1 VESLNRLKTD
11 SVVFFLIGNETY
23 DPKIFNALNN
33 LKTLRHAFVY
43 NPPRE
48 ISKKALI
55 GGVLGNIW
63 DSRLIHAEAEGSVYR
78 DSRIAYSLK
87 SKFINT
93 NINYSFS
100 SLPQGYTNNFA
111 DKITNLVKIEDNC
124 SLISEVFLSEV
135 FKAKKSRLNFSFV
148 GQGGNRRR
156 EIFLKCAEKFAKTE
170 IHPPETGF
178 GGNNRDS
185 DHTYVH
191 SLLNSKF
198 TLIPP
203 GAFNNSNH
211 RYTESLICHSLPVIL
226 ANNSIDP
233 SKNDNWT
240 NNLSFLSRY
249 SVKSQMKYLEK
260 IDDETFE
267 NLYTQASL
275 NDFQKI
281 LYTKTLIYNLVDK
294 YEQG

>member
-1 VESLNRLKTD
+1 MI
-11 SVVFFLIGNETY
+11 FFLIGNETY

-43 NPPRE
+43 NPPKE

-78 DSRIAYSLK
+78 DARIAYSLK
-87 SKFINT
+87 SKFRNINL
-93 NINYSFS
+93 NYSFS

-111 DKITNLVKIEDNC
+111 DKMTNLVKIEDNC
-124 SLISEVFLSEV
+124 SLTSKSFLSEV
-135 FKAKKSRLNFSFV
+135 YKVKKTRLNFSFV

-156 EIFLKCAEKFAKTE
+156 EIFLKCAEKFAETE

-185 DHTYVH
+185 DLTYIH
-191 SLLNSKF
+191 SLLSSKF
-198 TLIPP
+198 TLVPP

-240 NNLSFLSRY
+240 NILSFLSRY

-267 NLYTQASL
+267 SLYTQASL